1 MEWALFLGSIAPGML
16 FMVFAW
22 YFNTYP
28 PKSINFIYGYR
39 TRKSMRNQETW
50 DFANG
55 IGAKMMFYVG
65 LSTLIVG
72 TAGYVISAKW
82 AMGISIFFL
91 VIAVFVGIF
100 WCERQLEVN
109 FDKNGNPVNHV
120 EPSN

>member
-1 MEWALFLGSIAPGML
+1 
-16 FMVFAW
+16 
-22 YFNTYP
+22 
-28 PKSINFIYGYR
+28 
-39 TRKSMRNQETW
+39 MRNQETW